1 MPLKANI
8 GLSKKVGLPDYGSLG
23 ASCSVELELET
34 SLLEHDPAAF
44 HGRVRQVYQA
54 CQQAVNEE
62 LNRHLA
68 RQVGQTP
75 STTDANDPGRLNGNE
90 TVRHQASDKQ
100 LTYLRQ
106 LADQVPDLGVGRL
119 TALAQRM
126 FDKPL
131 TELNSLDASS
141 LIDMLKEIKAGR
153 LEMPALNGVA
163 THGH

>member
-1 MPLKANI
+1 MPLKANV

-23 ASCSVELELET
+23 ASCSVELELEA
-34 SLLEHDPAAF
+34 SLLERDPAAF
-44 HGRVRQVYQA
+44 QGRVRQVYQA
-54 CQQAVNEE
+54 CQQAVTEE

-68 RQVGQTP
+68 HQDGQA
-75 STTDANDPGRLNGNE
+75 SSKAEGNDAGHPNGNL
-90 TVRHQASDKQ
+90 RHQASDKQ

-119 TALAQRM
+119 TAMAQRM
-126 FDKPL
+126 FEKPL

-153 LEMPALNGVA
+153 LEIPTLNGAVN
-163 THGH
+163 HGH

>member
-23 ASCSVELELET
+23 ASCSVELELEA
-34 SLLEHDPAAF
+34 SLLERDPAAF

-54 CQQAVNEE
+54 CQQAVTEE

-68 RQVGQTP
+68 HQDGQAS
-75 STTDANDPGRLNGNE
+75 STTDANAPDRLNGNGNI
-90 TVRHQASDKQ
+90 RHQASDKQ

-126 FDKPL
+126 FEKPL

-141 LIDMLKEIKAGR
+141 LIDMLKEIKAGN
-153 LEMPALNGVA
+153 LEMPTLNGVA
-163 THGH
+163 NHGH